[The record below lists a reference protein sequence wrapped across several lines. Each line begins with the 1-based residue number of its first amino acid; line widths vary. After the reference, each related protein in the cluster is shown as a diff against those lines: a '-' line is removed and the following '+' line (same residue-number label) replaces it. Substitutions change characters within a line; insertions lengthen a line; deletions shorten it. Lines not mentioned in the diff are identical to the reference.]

1 MLGQQLL
8 DTSRGRIVG
17 LLGAG
22 RCTADDIATKLGL
35 TPSAV
40 RLQLGAMERDG
51 VVRKVRKGLWTTRP
65 SVVYELTPEIDQL
78 PLILTMRSEV
88 PRRHGGR
95 HRYVRCGS
103 TRRTSMM
110 AAPRLCSMSSIA
122 ITTTRG
128 SR

>member
-17 LLGAG
+17 LLRAG

-51 VVRKVRKGLWTTRP
+51 VVRKVGKRLGTTRL

-78 PLILTMRSEV
+78 LSKRTCRS
-88 PRRHGGR
+88 
-95 HRYVRCGS
+95 
-103 TRRTSMM
+103 
-110 AAPRLCSMSSIA
+110 
-122 ITTTRG
+122 
-128 SR
+128 